1 MGAEL
6 RHQQVVA
13 LEEQTR
19 IKEADLRA
27 EVELLRLTIQAF
39 GAALAEFRSR
49 QKSQDLAPVKGAQ
62 QPGNEYDR
70 TLIIETFSKGVAGAT
85 QCSGPLRRV
94 RERAVP
100 QIIPQRSV

>member
-19 IKEADLRA
+19 VKEADLRA

-49 QKSQDLAPVKGAQ
+49 QKLQDLAPVKGAQ

-70 TLIIETFSKGVAGAT
+70 TLIIETFSKGVPGAT
-85 QCSGPLRRV
+85 QCMSPLRRV
-94 RERAVP
+94 QELAVP
-100 QIIPQRSV
+100 QIIPQRPR